1 MKNLRSTLAVSLL
14 AFALAAPVMAQSLTP
29 PSSTY
34 MTGDHN
40 MRSSKMIGMAVYN
53 ERNEKI
59 GVLDDILLPAA
70 GGEVTAVLSVGGF
83 LGIGEK
89 MVKVPLSHVHFMAE
103 KAMMEGDK
111 AALSAMPR
119 YSYFGGGG

>member
-1 MKNLRSTLAVSLL
+1 MKYLSSIFVVSVLAIGLT
-14 AFALAAPVMAQSLTP
+14 APVMAQSLTP
-29 PSSTY
+29 PAASY
-34 MTGDHN
+34 MTADHN

-59 GVLDDILLPAA
+59 GVLDDILLPAT

-89 MVKVPLSHVHFMAE
+89 MIKVPLSHVHFMAE

>member
-1 MKNLRSTLAVSLL
+1 
-14 AFALAAPVMAQSLTP
+14 MAQSLTP

-83 LGIGEK
+83 LGVGEK
-89 MVKVPLSHVHFMAE
+89 MIKVPLSHVHFMTE